1 MITIIFMIP
10 DFGGTVVF
18 WIEQVLIYVSLILTI
33 ISLIDY
39 LVKNK
44 QVVLGGEI

>member
-18 WIEQVLIYVSLILTI
+18 WIEQVLIYASLILTI

-44 QVVLGGEI
+44 QVVLGGDI